1 MSDTTHTR
9 ATALLWPS
17 ATFTYGPVQGAVERQ
32 TVSHSIQIA
41 RVLSLLPRAQDAAER
56 THQSIFA
63 RMVVQTTEIAGLTLE
78 FPTLDAPPESWEA
91 VYEQFKRLDG
101 WLFDAWYNALQ
112 EADAPPNAP
121 EFWPSHRLTEDERKN
136 LLSVGSSGK
145 TASGAG
151 SKRTTSDDLTTT

>member
-17 ATFTYGPVQGAVERQ
+17 VTFNYGPVQGTVERQ

-41 RVLSLLPRAQDAAER
+41 RVLSLLPKAQDAAER

-63 RMVVQTTEIAGLTLE
+63 RMVVQTTEIAGLTLD
-78 FPTLDAPPESWEA
+78 FPTLDDPPESWEA

-101 WLFDAWYNALQ
+101 WLFDEWYGAIRQ
-112 EADAPPNAP
+112 ADAPPNAP

-136 LLSVGSSGK
+136 LLSVGLSGK
-145 TASGAG
+145 TESDAG
-151 SKRTTSDDLTTT
+151 SKSTTSDDLTAT